1 MTRTYQY
8 DATYPHVFSDII
20 CLPCKSHKFTGKERD
35 SESNLDYFG
44 ARYYSSQYGR
54 FMTPDEFKGGIVDP
68 FTGQDIETNT
78 ALPYADI
85 TDPQTLNKYAYV
97 RNNPLRYTDPTGHC
111 PECITALIG
120 AGAGFVSSI
129 VVQMHNNPNQDI
141 NWRAVGISTL
151 SGAVAG
157 ATFGVLT
164 APAAITSLATA
175 STVTVSTAGVGEIAA
190 AGAISGVV
198 GGTTGRTA
206 TTGSLDA
213 ALADPGEIAKDAK
226 YGAGGALVG
235 KALVGTVNLLGGQI
249 VEQMKASGA
258 TAGQLQNAQ
267 KVVSGVAL
275 GYRAGVSTQN
285 SVMRKLDTKPA
296 CSAKSKKDGA
306 C

>member
-1 MTRTYQY
+1 M
-8 DATYPHVFSDII
+8 H
-20 CLPCKSHKFTGKERD
+20 FTGKERD
-35 SESNLDYFG
+35 SESGLDDFE

-120 AGAGFVSSI
+120 FGAGFVSSI